1 MELNITKDI
10 LFEIIE
16 HLKEAVYI
24 VNAQGKVVYL
34 NDAASQLEQMP
45 KSDFLGKT
53 IDAVYVNTEFHTHR
67 NSPCSMSLP
76 AVRSRRM
83 KIWSG
88 LPETGEPSMRSP
100 TPIPL

>member
-34 NDAASQLEQMP
+34 NDAAS
-45 KSDFLGKT
+45 
-53 IDAVYVNTEFHTHR
+53 
-67 NSPCSMSLP
+67 
-76 AVRSRRM
+76 
-83 KIWSG
+83 
-88 LPETGEPSMRSP
+88 
-100 TPIPL
+100 